1 MKEHGLLFTAPMVRA
16 LLAGTKTQT
25 RRLVKPQPPA
35 GYEFNEWVVEYPGTI
50 SARLENKT
58 PPLGMWTKRAPH
70 GPVGRVI
77 YAKETW
83 CRAEAWYPAA
93 SVAYRADY
101 GDHEWKKCEP
111 GVCSRWRTG
120 VPSFDCMACNFT
132 RWVPSIH
139 MPRWAARLWFE
150 VTRVRLERVQ
160 AITSRD
166 AWDEGVRCGCLKPTP
181 FCAGGI
187 VAYRKIWDEIN
198 GSGSW
203 ASNPW
208 VWVYDFKRIAKPALV
223 TP

>member
-101 GDHEWKKCEP
+101 GDHEWKQCEP

-120 VPSFDCMACNFT
+120 VRSFDCMACNFT

-139 MPRWAARLWFE
+139 MPRWAARITLE

-160 AITSRD
+160 QITEED
-166 AWDEGVRCGCLKPTP
+166 ARAEGVDTGPTVG
-181 FCAGGI
+181 AI
-187 VAYRKIWDEIN
+187 YRLPDGRVEARSVYADLWDEIN
-198 GSGSW
+198 GAGSW

-208 VWVYDFKRIAKPALV
+208 VWVYDFRRV